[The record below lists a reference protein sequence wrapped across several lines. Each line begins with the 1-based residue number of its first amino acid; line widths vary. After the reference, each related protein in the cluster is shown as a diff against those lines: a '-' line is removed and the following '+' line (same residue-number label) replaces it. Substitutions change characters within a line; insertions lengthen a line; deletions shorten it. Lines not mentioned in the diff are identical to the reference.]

1 MDAVRAIRSAV
12 AAPVGA
18 RQPLRWRP
26 GVLPRAAVAVL
37 PLAVGCWPAATARA
51 AEESWQGQLVAT
63 VVRFEALPVG
73 DAEGHA
79 VGLFENR
86 GAMLHDD
93 GRVAQFTARGT
104 FEFARGVAGSRGY
117 VVLDYEDGA
126 RAFAEV
132 EGTYDATGRPATDRG
147 TFTFTGGE
155 EGLRGLG
162 GEGTFSGRAL
172 APVDD
177 GGTLYYTGTATATLP
192 D

>member
-1 MDAVRAIRSAV
+1 MNAGGAVVPAGATKGARVRGTV
-12 AAPVGA
+12 AASLGA
-18 RQPLRWRP
+18 GLVLSPLWA
-26 GVLPRAAVAVL
+26 GAQ
-37 PLAVGCWPAATARA
+37 A
-51 AEESWQGQLVAT
+51 AEESWQGHIVAT

-73 DAEGHA
+73 DAEGHS

-86 GAMLHDD
+86 GAIVHDD
-93 GRVAQFTARGT
+93 GRVGQIVTRGT
-104 FEFARGVAGSRGY
+104 FEFVQGVATYRGY
-117 VVLDYEDGA
+117 AVLDYEDGS

-132 EGTYDATGRPATDRG
+132 QGTYDATVATSINRG

-155 EGLRGLG
+155 ENLRGLG

-177 GGTLYYTGTATATLP
+177 GGTLYYTWTVTATLP